1 MTTTPSATARTAGRP
16 AAPRRRRVWP
26 RARGEVAETVGHLL
40 AAPVEQRAEQQHQ
53 TAVDQQLADVR
64 RLTDKPAGG
73 GANIG
78 TNLGHNRRAAHI
90 QQTVP
95 GGYSLSPT
103 SGAVEPGEIRQRHI
117 SAADEFDQRNAVI
130 HRSC

>member
-1 MTTTPSATARTAGRP
+1 MTTTPSATARTAGQQHRGV
-16 AAPRRRRVWP
+16 AAFGRE
-26 RARGEVAETVGHLL
+26 ARGEVAETIGHLL

-95 GGYSLSPT
+95 AEYSLSPT
-103 SGAVEPGEIRQRHI
+103 SGTLLSERNP
-117 SAADEFDQRNAVI
+117 AASHFR
-130 HRSC
+130 C